1 MQQLIEI
8 LRREKCSL
16 VVKNHG
22 IVTTYSKPGVRDLE
36 HLLDH
41 DPEML
46 DGATIADKVIGKAA
60 AAMVVVG
67 GVKELY
73 AEVMSKKAI
82 PFLEEAGIAYSY
94 GTLVDTIKEEGDRCQ
109 LEKIT
114 APATTPEET
123 VALLRT
129 HFEEKKRERKVKKKN
144 QIVRY

>member
-16 VVKNHG
+16 VVKNHD

-36 HLLDH
+36 YLLDH
-41 DPEML
+41 DPEVL
-46 DGATIADKVIGKAA
+46 HGATIADKVIGKAA

-73 AEVMSKKAI
+73 AEVMSKRAI
-82 PFLEEAGIAYSY
+82 PFLEEAGIAYTY

-129 HFEEKKRERKVKKKN
+129 HFEEKMRERE
-144 QIVRY
+144 VRN

>member
-16 VVKNHG
+16 VVKNHD

-36 HLLDH
+36 YLLDH

-46 DGATIADKVIGKAA
+46 HGATIADKVIGKAA

-82 PFLEEAGIAYSY
+82 PFLEEAGIAYTY
-94 GTLVDTIKEEGDRCQ
+94 GTLVDTIKEEGGRCQ

-129 HFEEKKRERKVKKKN
+129 HFEEKKRERE
-144 QIVRY
+144 VRN

>member
-41 DPEML
+41 EPEVL
-46 DGATIADKVIGKAA
+46 QGAVIADKVIGKAA

-67 GVKELY
+67 GVKALY

-82 PFLEEAGIAYSY
+82 PFLDEAGIAYSY
-94 GTLVDTIKEEGDRCQ
+94 GTLVDTIKEEGGRCQ

-123 VALLRT
+123 VALLRA
-129 HFEEKKRERKVKKKN
+129 HFEEKKRERE
-144 QIVRY
+144 VRN

>member
-16 VVKNHG
+16 VVKSHG

-67 GVKELY
+67 GVKALY
-73 AEVMSKKAI
+73 AEVMSKTAI
-82 PFLEEAGIAYSY
+82 PFLKEAGIAYTY

-129 HFEEKKRERKVKKKN
+129 HFEKKKRERE
-144 QIVRY
+144 VRN

>member
-36 HLLDH
+36 YLLDH

-46 DGATIADKVIGKAA
+46 HGATIADKVIGKAA

-73 AEVMSKKAI
+73 AEVMSKRAI
-82 PFLEEAGIAYSY
+82 PFLEEAGIAYTY
-94 GTLVDTIKEEGDRCQ
+94 GTLVDTIKEEGGRCQ

-114 APATTPEET
+114 APASTPEET

-129 HFEEKKRERKVKKKN
+129 HFEEKKRERE
-144 QIVRY
+144 VRN

>member
-41 DPEML
+41 EPEVL
-46 DGATIADKVIGKAA
+46 QGAVIADKVIGKAA

-67 GVKELY
+67 GVKALY

-82 PFLEEAGIAYSY
+82 PFLDEAGIAYSY

-123 VALLRT
+123 VALLRA
-129 HFEEKKRERKVKKKN
+129 HFKEKKRERE
-144 QIVRY
+144 VRG

>member
-82 PFLEEAGIAYSY
+82 PFLEEAGIAYTY

-109 LEKIT
+109 LEKIS

-129 HFEEKKRERKVKKKN
+129 HFEEKKRERE
-144 QIVRY
+144 VRV

>member
-41 DPEML
+41 EPEVL
-46 DGATIADKVIGKAA
+46 QGAVIADKVIGKAA

-67 GVKELY
+67 GVKALY

-82 PFLEEAGIAYSY
+82 PFLEEAGIAYTC

-129 HFEEKKRERKVKKKN
+129 HFEEKKRERE
-144 QIVRY
+144 VRV

>member
-41 DPEML
+41 EPEVL
-46 DGATIADKVIGKAA
+46 QGAVIADKVIGKAA

-67 GVKELY
+67 GVKALY

-82 PFLEEAGIAYSY
+82 PFLDEAGIAYSY

-123 VALLRT
+123 VALLRA
-129 HFEEKKRERKVKKKN
+129 HFEEKKRERE
-144 QIVRY
+144 VRG

>member
-22 IVTTYSKPGVRDLE
+22 IVTTYSKSGVRDLE

-46 DGATIADKVIGKAA
+46 HGAVIADKVIGKAA

-82 PFLEEAGIAYSY
+82 PFLEEAGIAYTY

-129 HFEEKKRERKVKKKN
+129 HFEEKKRERE
-144 QIVRY
+144 VRV

>member
-16 VVKNHG
+16 VVKNHD

-36 HLLDH
+36 YLLDH

-46 DGATIADKVIGKAA
+46 HGATIADKVIGKAA

-73 AEVMSKKAI
+73 AEVMSKRAI
-82 PFLEEAGIAYSY
+82 PFLEEAGIAYTY

-123 VALLRT
+123 VALLRA
-129 HFEEKKRERKVKKKN
+129 HFEKKKRERE
-144 QIVRY
+144 VRN

>member
-8 LRREKCSL
+8 LKREKCSL

-36 HLLDH
+36 YLLDH

-46 DGATIADKVIGKAA
+46 HGATIADKVIGKAA

-67 GVKELY
+67 GVNELY

-82 PFLEEAGIAYSY
+82 PFLDDAGIIYTY

-129 HFEEKKRERKVKKKN
+129 HFEEKKRERE
-144 QIVRY
+144 VRN

>member
-16 VVKNHG
+16 VVKNHD

-36 HLLDH
+36 YLLDH

-46 DGATIADKVIGKAA
+46 HGATIADKVIGKAA

-73 AEVMSKKAI
+73 AEVMSKRAI
-82 PFLEEAGIAYSY
+82 PFLEEAGIAYTY

-114 APATTPEET
+114 APASTPEET
-123 VALLRT
+123 VALLRA
-129 HFEEKKRERKVKKKN
+129 HFKEKKRERE
-144 QIVRY
+144 VRN

>member
-22 IVTTYSKPGVRDLE
+22 IITTYSKPGVRDLE

-41 DPEML
+41 EPEVL
-46 DGATIADKVIGKAA
+46 QGAVIADKVIGKAA

-82 PFLEEAGIAYSY
+82 PFLDEAGIAYSY
-94 GTLVDTIKEEGDRCQ
+94 GTLVDTIKEEGGRCQ

-123 VALLRT
+123 VALLRA
-129 HFEEKKRERKVKKKN
+129 HFEEKKRERE
-144 QIVRY
+144 VRN

>member
-46 DGATIADKVIGKAA
+46 QGATIADKVIGKAA

-73 AEVMSKKAI
+73 AEVISKKAI
-82 PFLEEAGIAYSY
+82 PFLEEAGIAYTY

-123 VALLRT
+123 VDLLRA
-129 HFEEKKRERKVKKKN
+129 HFEEKKRERE
-144 QIVRY
+144 VRN

>member
-36 HLLDH
+36 YLLDH

-46 DGATIADKVIGKAA
+46 HGATIADKVIGKAA

-82 PFLEEAGIAYSY
+82 PFLEEAGIAYTY

-114 APATTPEET
+114 APASTPEET

-129 HFEEKKRERKVKKKN
+129 HFEEKKREREVRGL
-144 QIVRY
+144 IVRY

>member
-36 HLLDH
+36 YLLDH

-46 DGATIADKVIGKAA
+46 HGATIADKVIGKAA

-82 PFLEEAGIAYSY
+82 PFLEEAGIVYTY

-129 HFEEKKRERKVKKKN
+129 HFEEKKRERE
-144 QIVRY
+144 VRN

>member
-41 DPEML
+41 EPEVL
-46 DGATIADKVIGKAA
+46 QGAVIADKVIGKAA
-60 AAMVVVG
+60 AAMAVVG
-67 GVKELY
+67 GVKALY

-82 PFLEEAGIAYSY
+82 PFLEEAGIAYTY

-123 VALLRT
+123 VTLLRA
-129 HFEEKKRERKVKKKN
+129 HFQEKKRERE
-144 QIVRY
+144 VRS

>member
-22 IVTTYSKPGVRDLE
+22 IITTYSKPGVRDLE
-36 HLLDH
+36 YLLDH

-46 DGATIADKVIGKAA
+46 HGATIADKVIGKAA

-73 AEVMSKKAI
+73 AEVLSKKAI
-82 PFLEEAGIAYSY
+82 PFLEEAGIAYTY

-123 VALLRT
+123 VALLRA
-129 HFEEKKRERKVKKKN
+129 HFEEKKRERE
-144 QIVRY
+144 VRN

>member
-67 GVKELY
+67 GVKVLY
-73 AEVMSKKAI
+73 AEVMSKRAI
-82 PFLEEAGIAYSY
+82 PFLEEAGIAYTY

-109 LEKIT
+109 LEKIS

-129 HFEEKKRERKVKKKN
+129 HFEEKKRERE
-144 QIVRY
+144 VRG

>member
-41 DPEML
+41 EPEVL
-46 DGATIADKVIGKAA
+46 QGAVIADKVIGKAA

-67 GVKELY
+67 GVKALY

-82 PFLEEAGIAYSY
+82 PFLDEAGIAYSY

-123 VALLRT
+123 VALLRA
-129 HFEEKKRERKVKKKN
+129 HFEEKKRERE
-144 QIVRY
+144 VRS

>member
-1 MQQLIEI
+1 MRQLIEI

-36 HLLDH
+36 YLLDH

-46 DGATIADKVIGKAA
+46 HGATIADKVIGKAA

-82 PFLEEAGIAYSY
+82 PFLEEAGIAYTC

-129 HFEEKKRERKVKKKN
+129 HFEEKKRERE
-144 QIVRY
+144 VRN

>member
-67 GVKELY
+67 GVKVLY
-73 AEVMSKKAI
+73 AEVMSKRAI
-82 PFLEEAGIAYSY
+82 PFLDEAGIAYSY

-129 HFEEKKRERKVKKKN
+129 HFEEKKRERE
-144 QIVRY
+144 VRG

>member
-22 IVTTYSKPGVRDLE
+22 IGTTYSKPGVRDLE

-41 DPEML
+41 DPEAL
-46 DGATIADKVIGKAA
+46 HGAVIADKVIGKAA

-67 GVKELY
+67 RVKALY

-82 PFLEEAGIAYSY
+82 PFLEEAGIAYTY

-129 HFEEKKRERKVKKKN
+129 HFEEKKRERN
-144 QIVRY
+144 DRN

>member
-36 HLLDH
+36 YLLDH

-46 DGATIADKVIGKAA
+46 HGATIADKVIGKAA

-82 PFLEEAGIAYSY
+82 PFLEEAGIAYTC

-123 VALLRT
+123 IALLRT
-129 HFEEKKRERKVKKKN
+129 HFEEKKRERE
-144 QIVRY
+144 VRG

>member
-41 DPEML
+41 DPKVL
-46 DGATIADKVIGKAA
+46 HGATIADKVIGKAA

-82 PFLEEAGIAYSY
+82 PFLEEAGIAYTY

-109 LEKIT
+109 LEKSQ
-114 APATTPEET
+114 PQPPPP
-123 VALLRT
+123 
-129 HFEEKKRERKVKKKN
+129 KKP
-144 QIVRY
+144 

>member
-1 MQQLIEI
+1 MQHLIEI

-41 DPEML
+41 DPKVL
-46 DGATIADKVIGKAA
+46 HGATIADKVIGKAA

-82 PFLEEAGIAYSY
+82 PFLEEAGIAYTY

-129 HFEEKKRERKVKKKN
+129 HFEEKKRERE
-144 QIVRY
+144 VRV

>member
-22 IVTTYSKPGVRDLE
+22 IVTTYFKPGVRDLE

-46 DGATIADKVIGKAA
+46 AWRNYRRQGDRQSRC
-60 AAMVVVG
+60 AMVVVG
-67 GVKELY
+67 RVKALY
-73 AEVMSKKAI
+73 AEVMSTKAI
-82 PFLEEAGIAYSY
+82 PFLEEAGIAYTY

-114 APATTPEET
+114 APATTPP
-123 VALLRT
+123 
-129 HFEEKKRERKVKKKN
+129 KKP
-144 QIVRY
+144 

>member
-41 DPEML
+41 EPEML
-46 DGATIADKVIGKAA
+46 YGATIADKVIGKAA

-82 PFLEEAGIAYSY
+82 PFLDEAGIAYSY
-94 GTLVDTIKEEGDRCQ
+94 GTLVDTIIEEGDRCQ

-123 VALLRT
+123 VALLRA
-129 HFEEKKRERKVKKKN
+129 HFEEKKRERKV
-144 QIVRY
+144 RG

>member
-73 AEVMSKKAI
+73 AEVISKKAI
-82 PFLEEAGIAYSY
+82 PFLEEAGIAYTY

-123 VALLRT
+123 VALLRA
-129 HFEEKKRERKVKKKN
+129 HFEEKKRERE
-144 QIVRY
+144 VRN

>member
-8 LRREKCSL
+8 LKREKCSL
-16 VVKNHG
+16 VVKNHD

-36 HLLDH
+36 YLLDH
-41 DPEML
+41 DPEVL
-46 DGATIADKVIGKAA
+46 HGAVIADKVIGKAA

-73 AEVMSKKAI
+73 AEVMSKRAI
-82 PFLEEAGIAYSY
+82 PFLEEAGIAYTY

-129 HFEEKKRERKVKKKN
+129 HFEEKKRERE
-144 QIVRY
+144 VRN

>member
-16 VVKNHG
+16 VVKNHD

-36 HLLDH
+36 YLLDH

-46 DGATIADKVIGKAA
+46 HGATIADKVIGKAA

-73 AEVMSKKAI
+73 AEVMSTKAI
-82 PFLEEAGIAYSY
+82 PFLEEAGIAY
-94 GTLVDTIKEEGDRCQ
+94 TKEEGGRCQ

-129 HFEEKKRERKVKKKN
+129 HFEEKKRERE
-144 QIVRY
+144 VRN

>member
-16 VVKNHG
+16 VVKNHD

-36 HLLDH
+36 YLLDH

-46 DGATIADKVIGKAA
+46 HGATIADKVIGKAA

-73 AEVMSKKAI
+73 AEGMSTKAI
-82 PFLEEAGIAYSY
+82 PFLEEAGIAYTY

-123 VALLRT
+123 VALLRA
-129 HFEEKKRERKVKKKN
+129 HFEEKKRERE
-144 QIVRY
+144 VRN

>member
-36 HLLDH
+36 YLLDH

-46 DGATIADKVIGKAA
+46 HGATIADKVIGKAA

-73 AEVMSKKAI
+73 AEVMSTKAI
-82 PFLEEAGIAYSY
+82 PFLEESGIAYTY

-129 HFEEKKRERKVKKKN
+129 HFEEKKRERE
-144 QIVRY
+144 VRN

>member
-41 DPEML
+41 DPEVL
-46 DGATIADKVIGKAA
+46 HGAVIADKVIGKAA

-82 PFLEEAGIAYSY
+82 PFLEEAGIAYTY

-129 HFEEKKRERKVKKKN
+129 HFEKKEEGKGSKRLKSDS
-144 QIVRY
+144 

>member
-22 IVTTYSKPGVRDLE
+22 IITTYSKPGVRDLE

-41 DPEML
+41 EPKVL
-46 DGATIADKVIGKAA
+46 HGAVIADKVIGKAA

-67 GVKELY
+67 GVKALY
-73 AEVMSKKAI
+73 AEVMSTKAI
-82 PFLEEAGIAYSY
+82 PFLDEAGIAYTY
-94 GTLVDTIKEEGDRCQ
+94 GTLVDTIKEEGGRCQ

-123 VALLRT
+123 VALLRA
-129 HFEEKKRERKVKKKN
+129 HFEEKKRERE
-144 QIVRY
+144 VRN

>member
-73 AEVMSKKAI
+73 AEVISKKAI
-82 PFLEEAGIAYSY
+82 PFLEEAGIAYTY

-129 HFEEKKRERKVKKKN
+129 HFEKKKREREDRN
-144 QIVRY
+144 

>member
-36 HLLDH
+36 YLLDH

-46 DGATIADKVIGKAA
+46 HGATIADKVIGKAA

-82 PFLEEAGIAYSY
+82 PLLEEAGIAYTY

-129 HFEEKKRERKVKKKN
+129 HFEEKKRERE
-144 QIVRY
+144 VRN

>member
-67 GVKELY
+67 GVKVLY
-73 AEVMSKKAI
+73 AEVMSKRAI

-109 LEKIT
+109 LEKIS

-129 HFEEKKRERKVKKKN
+129 HFEEKKRERE
-144 QIVRY
+144 VRG